1 MMEMLI
7 RWENLA
13 MEVMLIESV
22 FQMRNKAVIG
32 TDAICVNYNTP
43 EGCSKQ
49 VDKSSGGCQFKN
61 RVMKHLCATVL
72 HVASGNKPTCCGGP
86 HAHPRCPKRT

>member
-32 TDAICVNYNTP
+32 TDAICVN
-43 EGCSKQ
+43 Q
-49 VDKSSGGCQFKN
+49 RDAAN
-61 RVMKHLCATVL
+61 RWTRVPV
-72 HVASGNKPTCCGGP
+72 VASS
-86 HAHPRCPKRT
+86 RTG